1 MQWSSDGAE
10 VFFTYRGEVY
20 AGAADGSRLRRVARP
35 HLGELAGHTTA
46 FHVASDG
53 VRLVY
58 ASCEYPRIGGGPRA
72 PAWEYQHD
80 LVLLSL
86 DSGARRRLTASNE
99 FEGYPAWSPDGAHI
113 AYLSGIGGDP
123 GWGRNDLY
131 VMEVDGAN
139 ARVLRGPDNV
149 LNQRPAWSPD
159 GHWLA
164 VTGMEESGRT
174 GIVGDTAPMRSL
186 YIIPMSTGREV
197 RRLTDAVSG
206 AAWSPDGQRLAFAKV
221 DGAGVA
227 LYSIAAD
234 GTDAKRL
241 TTIPRATW
249 DIDYV
254 EGDPAR
260 AWVETVAWSPDGS
273 KLLYTC
279 AAPVSGICVVAVDG
293 TPVSQA
299 PLDGLVAAW
308 SPDGSQIV
316 TSRPEYVDR
325 ERTAVVQIVA
335 PDGANAQTLV
345 MQDAERQLRALGLP
359 QRAKPVGDAG
369 CATGTAVAEP
379 AANPGLVGDCEV
391 LLALRD
397 TLAGAASLNWTAGRP
412 LAEWDG
418 VVVAGTPPRVRELRL
433 IGRGLSG
440 RLPRELG
447 QLTQLAELDL
457 RENALGV
464 NIPPELGDATALREL
479 ILTSNSL
486 SGSIPA
492 ELGQL
497 TGLGALRLGDNRL
510 TGWIPAALARL
521 PTLVAVDLS
530 HNRLTGPIPVELGQ
544 TGMLVQVDLSAN
556 RLTGPI
562 PTALL
567 QSVDLRLL
575 RLSYNQ
581 LTGPIPAE
589 LGQSGMLVQVDL
601 SANRLTGPI
610 PTALL
615 QSVDLRLL
623 GLSHN
628 RLTGPI
634 PAELGQL
641 VNLVNVS
648 LSHNHLTGPIPVEL
662 GQLVN
667 LEILGLS
674 SNQLTG
680 PIPAGLGQLANL
692 RDLYLDKNQ
701 LTGPIP
707 AELGQLVNLKVLGL
721 SSNQLTGP
729 IPAELGQLN
738 RLRELYLGN
747 NQLTGCLPRAVQNV
761 RVNYFDSPGLPMC
774 E

>member
-1 MQWSSDGAE
+1 MQWSRDGSE

-20 AGAADGSRLRRVARP
+20 VAAADGTRVQRVARP
-35 HLGELAGHTTA
+35 HLGELAGHSTS
-46 FHVASDG
+46 FQVAPDG

-58 ASCEYPRIGGGPRA
+58 ASCEYPRIGRGPRA
-72 PAWEYQHD
+72 QPWEYQHD

-139 ARVLRGPDNV
+139 ARVLRGLDNV
-149 LNQRPAWSPD
+149 VNQRPAWSPD
-159 GHWLA
+159 GRWLA
-164 VTGMEESGRT
+164 VTGLNESAGT
-174 GIVGDTAPMRSL
+174 ETVGDTAPMRSL
-186 YIIPMSTGREV
+186 YIIPTSTGREV

-221 DGAGVA
+221 DGVEVA
-227 LYSIAAD
+227 LYTIAAD
-234 GTDAKRL
+234 GTDAHRL

-254 EGDPAR
+254 EGDPTR
-260 AWVETVAWSPDGS
+260 AWIETVAWSPDGS

-279 AAPVSGICVVAVDG
+279 ASPVSAICVVAVDG
-293 TPVSQA
+293 TPASPA

-308 SPDGSQIV
+308 SPDGSRIA
-316 TSRPEYVDR
+316 TSRPGYLGR
-325 ERTAVVQIVA
+325 ERTAVVQVVA
-335 PDGANAQTLV
+335 PDGGNAQTLV
-345 MQDAERQLRALGLP
+345 MQDAERQLQALGLP
-359 QRAKPVGDAG
+359 QRVKPVEDAG

-379 AANPGLVGDCEV
+379 AANPGLVGDCQV

-397 TLAGAASLNWTAGRP
+397 TLAGEASLNWTAGRP
-412 LAEWDG
+412 VAEWEG

-433 IGRGLSG
+433 IERGLTG

-447 QLTQLAELDL
+447 QLTQLAKLDL

-464 NIPPELGDATALREL
+464 NIPPELGDARALREL
-479 ILTSNSL
+479 ILAGNSL
-486 SGSIPA
+486 SGAIPA

-497 TGLGALRLGDNRL
+497 TGLGALRLDGNRL
-510 TGWIPAALARL
+510 TGWIPPALAQL
-521 PTLVAVDLS
+521 PTLVVLNLS
-530 HNRLTGPIPVELGQ
+530 HNRVTGPIPVELGQ

-562 PTALL
+562 PAALL

-575 RLSYNQ
+575 RLSNNRLTGSIPAELGQ
-581 LTGPIPAE
+581 LVNLVSVSLSHNHLTGPIPA
-589 LGQSGMLVQVDL
+589 
-601 SANRLTGPI
+601 
-610 PTALL
+610 ALH

-623 GLSHN
+623 RLSNN
-628 RLTGPI
+628 RLTGSI

-680 PIPAGLGQLANL
+680 PIPA
-692 RDLYLDKNQ
+692 
-701 LTGPIP
+701 
-707 AELGQLVNLKVLGL
+707 
-721 SSNQLTGP
+721 
-729 IPAELGQLN
+729 ELGQLN

-747 NQLTGCLPRAVQNV
+747 NQLTGCLPRAVQNI
-761 RVNYFDSPGLPMC
+761 RLKYFDSPGLPMC